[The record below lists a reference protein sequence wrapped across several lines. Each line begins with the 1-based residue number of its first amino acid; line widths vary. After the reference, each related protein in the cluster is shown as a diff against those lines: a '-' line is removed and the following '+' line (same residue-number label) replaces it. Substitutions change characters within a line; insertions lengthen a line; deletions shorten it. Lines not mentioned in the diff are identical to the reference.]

1 MEIVSIPAIAT
12 IVYAIVEVYKAVFKS
27 EKAKRAIPIVAGVLG
42 VILGVVAFFA
52 CPSIVPTDSAFIA
65 AVMGLFSGLSS
76 VGVNQIGKQLL
87 KKDGEK
93 ND

>member
-1 MEIVSIPAIAT
+1 MEIVSIPSIAT
-12 IVYAIVEVYKAVFKS
+12 IVYAIVEIYKEIFKS

-42 VILGVVAFFA
+42 AIWGVVAFFA
-52 CPSIVPTDSAFIA
+52 CPSIVPTDNAFIA

-76 VGVNQIGKQLL
+76 VGVNQIGKQLF